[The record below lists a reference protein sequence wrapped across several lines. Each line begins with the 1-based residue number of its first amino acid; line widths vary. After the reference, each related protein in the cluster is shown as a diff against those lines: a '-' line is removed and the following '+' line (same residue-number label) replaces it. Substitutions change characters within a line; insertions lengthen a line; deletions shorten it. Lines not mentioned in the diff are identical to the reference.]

1 LPQGFQAKADISV
14 KPSSAPVDA
23 TVCQQLFT
31 DLLGTGN
38 IRFSPGRA
46 TIDPDS
52 AGLLD
57 RLIETALRCPTTNI
71 EVAGHTDSDGED
83 AANQA
88 LSEKRAQAVAD
99 YLVKAGLP
107 VNRFTA
113 VGYGS
118 AQPIATNDTEDGK
131 AQNRRIEFTV
141 K

>member
-1 LPQGFQAKADISV
+1 MHFNRSVRRHADYFCESRPANGPRETMTEAQTDQALTRLTSDEWT
-14 KPSSAPVDA
+14 SS
-23 TVCQQLFT
+23 L
-31 DLLGTGN
+31 DLTCAN
-38 IRFSPGRA
+38 
-46 TIDPDS
+46 D
-52 AGLLD
+52 
-57 RLIETALRCPTTNI
+57 RCPTVNI

-107 VNRFTA
+107 ANRFTA

-118 AQPIATNDTEDGK
+118 AQPIASNDTEDGK

>member
-1 LPQGFQAKADISV
+1 
-14 KPSSAPVDA
+14 
-23 TVCQQLFT
+23 
-31 DLLGTGN
+31 
-38 IRFSPGRA
+38 
-46 TIDPDS
+46 
-52 AGLLD
+52 
-57 RLIETALRCPTTNI
+57 
-71 EVAGHTDSDGED
+71 VAGHTDSDGED

-107 VNRFTA
+107 GNRFTA

-118 AQPIATNDTEDGK
+118 AQPIASNDTEEGK

>member
-1 LPQGFQAKADISV
+1 MLFR
-14 KPSSAPVDA
+14 SA
-23 TVCQQLFT
+23 
-31 DLLGTGN
+31 
-38 IRFSPGRA
+38 S
-46 TIDPDS
+46 IDPDS

-57 RLIETALRCPTTNI
+57 RLIETALRCPTANI

-107 VNRFTA
+107 ANRFTA

-118 AQPIATNDTEDGK
+118 AQPIASNDTEDGK